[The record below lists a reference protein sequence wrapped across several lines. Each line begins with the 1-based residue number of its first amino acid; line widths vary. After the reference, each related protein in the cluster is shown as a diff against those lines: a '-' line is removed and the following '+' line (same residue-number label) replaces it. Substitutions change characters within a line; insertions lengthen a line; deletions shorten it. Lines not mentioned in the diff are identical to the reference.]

1 MLTGIGGQGIQL
13 AAKTLA
19 VAAIEDGYQSMLL
32 GHYAGAMRGGQTD
45 ASVVVGDGPL
55 RVLPILPAT
64 WSAMAMDPAYWEP
77 TKERVRPG
85 GVIVANSSLVSDV
98 DRADCQTFMIPAS
111 GMADEMSAPMSAG
124 YILLGAY
131 AAITGLVSVDAL
143 VAAMR
148 KLVPPYRT
156 QHLETNEKAIRAG
169 AAAAPAL
176 AAPAWV
182 DASVAGATGAV
193 GATA

>member
-45 ASVVVGDGPL
+45 ASIVVGDGPL
-55 RVLPILPAT
+55 RTLPILPAT
-64 WSAMAMDPAYWEP
+64 WSAVVMDPAYWGP

-85 GVIVANSSLVSDV
+85 GVVVANSTLVTDV
-98 DRADCQTFMIPAS
+98 DRADCQVFMVPAS
-111 GMADEMSAPMSAG
+111 AMAQEMGAPMSAG
-124 YILLGAY
+124 YVLLAAY
-131 AAITGLVSVDAL
+131 ATVTGLVSIDAL

-156 QHLETNEKAIRAG
+156 QHLEANEQALRAG
-169 AAAAPAL
+169 ATAAPAL
-176 AAPAWV
+176 AAPAWT
-182 DASVAGATGAV
+182 DAAV
-193 GATA
+193 GAGAGA